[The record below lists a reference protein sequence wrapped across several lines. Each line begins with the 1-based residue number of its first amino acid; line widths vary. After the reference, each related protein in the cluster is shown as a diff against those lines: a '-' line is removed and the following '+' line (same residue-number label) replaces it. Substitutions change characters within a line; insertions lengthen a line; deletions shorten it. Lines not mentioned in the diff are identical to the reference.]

1 MRKWLLL
8 NLNFRRKWR
17 SSSLLQLSPQRYTDL
32 KPELLQVIPL
42 DWCQLKQ
49 QVCLKSDCPWWCSNS
64 NVVYDASIPQ
74 QDTAVNGAVSGPV
87 MTVDDVVKTATAVS
101 HTPSVSQSK
110 ANEPP
115 ELLTNEIIEEKGKRH
130 GWPGGSVYLNF
141 TYLYIFF
148 YQTWVTNVHSHFPC
162 FLPCYFTGPDAPADL
177 SPAKDF
183 SEPESQS
190 SPSAA
195 AVKQDILPPP
205 VGAVTTDEGEEETS
219 KLVKNNLT
227 DDKDMEL
234 MDVHEDGTQTEG
246 KELTLLCFGKSNPF
260 NTCILVFSHLIGYCW
275 FEV

>member
-1 MRKWLLL
+1 MDDLVDQSTLILL
-8 NLNFRRKWR
+8 
-17 SSSLLQLSPQRYTDL
+17 
-32 KPELLQVIPL
+32 I
-42 DWCQLKQ
+42 C
-49 QVCLKSDCPWWCSNS
+49 
-64 NVVYDASIPQ
+64 
-74 QDTAVNGAVSGPV
+74 
-87 MTVDDVVKTATAVS
+87 
-101 HTPSVSQSK
+101 
-110 ANEPP
+110 
-115 ELLTNEIIEEKGKRH
+115 
-130 GWPGGSVYLNF
+130 
-141 TYLYIFF
+141 TYLY
-148 YQTWVTNVHSHFPC
+148 SHLNNKCALSFFPC

-183 SEPESQS
+183 SELESQS